1 MKKSTLVIT
10 AVALIIGGI
19 GGGFIIHQYLRTPP
33 ATKTGPSPITAPT
46 PALSASTV
54 QVSEKD
60 KDSTLR
66 VENGTVI
73 DLVLS
78 STYWK
83 IQPAAGVVLKPILPE
98 PIVTGVLSHP
108 PGMGTGTVEMKYQV
122 VQDGTATISA
132 SRTTC
137 GEALRCTGT
146 QGEFMVTIVAGA
158 SGSAA
163 AAPSTVLVSDED
175 TTKYCNG
182 TVMDSD
188 GYRKTIIKIQPFVP
202 APASVSQADRLRA
215 VLAAST
221 TGMCKTIITGLDVTV
236 NDGAAHIPPIDGWAG
251 VSITMCSCKPQVEVN
266 LLRQPGITSVVWE

>member
-1 MKKSTLVIT
+1 MKKSTLVII
-10 AVALIIGGI
+10 AAALIIGGI
-19 GGGFIIHQYLRTPP
+19 GGGFIIRQYLRTPP
-33 ATKTGPSPITAPT
+33 ATKTGPAPLPAPT
-46 PALSASTV
+46 PAPGAPTV

-60 KDSTLR
+60 KDSTLH
-66 VENGTVI
+66 VENGAVI

-78 STYWK
+78 STYWE
-83 IQPAAGVVLKPILPE
+83 IQPPAGAVLKPILPE

-146 QGEFMVTIVAGA
+146 QGEFKVTIVAGA
-158 SGSAA
+158 SGSAT
-163 AAPSTVLVSDED
+163 APSTVLVSDED
-175 TTKYCNG
+175 ATKYCNG
-182 TVMDSD
+182 AVMDSD
-188 GYRKTIIKIQPFVP
+188 GYRKTIIKIQPFAP

-221 TGMCKTIITGLDVTV
+221 TGMCKTVMTGLDVTV
-236 NDGAAHIPPIDGWAG
+236 KDGAAHIPPIEGWAG
-251 VSITMCSCKPQVEVN
+251 VSIVMCSCKPQVEVN